1 VGRKARSRALHIWMN
16 GQFVGTWRIPARG
29 SMELLYDE
37 HWVSSP
43 EGRPLSLSLPFRFD
57 GRPHVGEPVGA
68 YFDNLLP
75 DSEPIRK
82 RLATRFGTDTDPFDL
97 LAAIGRDC
105 VGAVQL
111 MPEGETPTAVD
122 IVQGEPL
129 DEAGVARMLRDA
141 VTPAPFHQG
150 DEADLFRISL
160 AGAQEKTALLRHE
173 GHWMRPHGATPT
185 THIFKLPLGLVGN
198 RRADRSTSVENE
210 WLCARILA
218 AYGLPVAH
226 CEMARFGDQKA
237 LVVTRF
243 DRALRR
249 DGKSWLRLP
258 QEDFCQ
264 VFGVPSHLKY
274 ESDGGPGLARI
285 AQVLYNSV
293 NASEDLQTVFA
304 AQLLFWLLA
313 AVDGHA
319 KNFSL
324 RLLPGSRYH
333 LTPLYDVLSTW
344 PIIGDGPRQL
354 SWHKAKLAMAVWA
367 TNRHHL
373 LKTVARRHFNAMAP
387 VCLQEPSAE
396 PLIARIIE
404 HTPQA
409 IATVQ
414 REVPTGFPGRVLESV
429 LRGLEKSV
437 KGLELMPPT

>member
-1 VGRKARSRALHIWMN
+1 MGRKARSRALHIWMN
-16 GQFVGTWRIPARG
+16 GHFVGAWRIPARG
-29 SMELLYDE
+29 PMELLYDE

-43 EGRPLSLSLPFRFD
+43 DGRPLSLSLPFRFD
-57 GRPHVGEPVGA
+57 GRPHVGDAVGA

-75 DSEPIRK
+75 DSQAIRK

-97 LAAIGRDC
+97 LGAIGRDC

-111 MPEGETPTAVD
+111 MGEGDPPTAVD
-122 IVQGEPL
+122 VMRGDPL
-129 DEAGVARMLRDA
+129 DEAGVASMLRDA
-141 VTPAPFHQG
+141 VTPATFHQG

-173 GHWMRPHGATPT
+173 EQWLRPRDTTPT
-185 THIFKLPLGLVGN
+185 THIFKLPLGLVGG
-198 RRADRSTSVENE
+198 RRADMSTSVENE
-210 WLCARILA
+210 WLCTRILSA
-218 AYGLPVAH
+218 FGLPVAH
-226 CEMARFGDQKA
+226 CDIARFEDQKA

-274 ESDGGPGLARI
+274 ESEGGPGLARI
-285 AQVLYNSV
+285 SQVLYNSV
-293 NASEDLQTVFA
+293 NAREDLRTVFT

-313 AVDGHA
+313 ATDGHA

-324 RLLPGSRYH
+324 RLLPAGRYQ

-354 SWHKAKLAMAVWA
+354 PWHKAKLAMAVWG
-367 TNRHHL
+367 TNRHYA
-373 LKTVARRHFNAMAP
+373 LKTVGRRHFNAMAP
-387 VCLQEPSAE
+387 LCLQEPSAE
-396 PLIARIIE
+396 ELIVRVIE
-404 HTPQA
+404 RTPQV

-414 REVPTGFPGRVLESV
+414 REAPAGFPGRVLEPV
-429 LRGLEKSV
+429 LRGLEGSV
-437 KGLELMPPT
+437 KELERMPPC